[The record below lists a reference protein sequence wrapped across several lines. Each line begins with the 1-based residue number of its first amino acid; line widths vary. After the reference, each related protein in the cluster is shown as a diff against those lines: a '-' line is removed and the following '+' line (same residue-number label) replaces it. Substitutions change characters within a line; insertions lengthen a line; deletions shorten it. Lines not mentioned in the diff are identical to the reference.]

1 LVPAR
6 ARPARPRA
14 DRRFDG
20 SLGPSAL
27 PSSELRVS
35 ENRPFPP
42 SARRVAL
49 ARQAGLSAASPIL
62 VGAIACGTA
71 IAAVV
76 MVAARAA
83 NALGTTIVDATNRAD
98 AHDFSTASS
107 GVAAL
112 PSSSSI
118 ARDIIGLALPV
129 LVAVAVVAV
138 IAHLAQTRTLW
149 FPRRRIDNAPGLPR
163 AAGTRTFFELA
174 AAGAI
179 GGTTFG
185 WLWLVAPRL
194 AALVGDRSLLTS
206 LGAAIAAFVA
216 TLAIAWVVIGVAD
229 ALVRHVQLAGAL
241 RMTAQ
246 EKRDD
251 DRMSAADPRWARQRR
266 ALAREPVAAPAIA
279 RSTVLVVGDDVAVAI
294 AWDPT
299 RQPVPWRTAVGRR
312 ARATQLLALA
322 RRQHL
327 PVHRD
332 AELAAALVEAEG
344 AVPEAHWPRLADIV
358 AAVRR

>member
-1 LVPAR
+1 
-6 ARPARPRA
+6 
-14 DRRFDG
+14 
-20 SLGPSAL
+20 
-27 PSSELRVS
+27 
-35 ENRPFPP
+35 
-42 SARRVAL
+42 
-49 ARQAGLSAASPIL
+49 
-62 VGAIACGTA
+62 
-71 IAAVV
+71 

-83 NALGTTIVDATNRAD
+83 SALGNTIVDATNNATSRD
-98 AHDFSTASS
+98 
-107 GVAAL
+107 VAL
-112 PSSSSI
+112 PSST
-118 ARDIIGLALPV
+118 AVTRDLIGLALPV
-129 LVAVAVVAV
+129 LVASAVVAV

-149 FPRRRIDNAPGLPR
+149 FPRRRIDNAPALPR
-163 AAGTRTFFELA
+163 AAGTRAVVELIGA
-174 AAGAI
+174 ASI

-185 WLWLVAPRL
+185 WLWFVAPRL
-194 AALVGDRSLLTS
+194 AAVVGDRSLLTNVGAS
-206 LGAAIAAFVA
+206 LGAFIV
-216 TLAIAWVVIGVAD
+216 TLAIAWVVLGVAD
-229 ALVRHVQLAGAL
+229 ALIRHLQLTNAL

-251 DRMSAADPRWARQRR
+251 DRLATADPGWARQRR
-266 ALAREPVAAPAIA
+266 ALAREPIAAPAIA

-322 RRQHL
+322 RRQRL

-332 AELAAALVEAEG
+332 VELAAALVDAEG

>member
-1 LVPAR
+1 LPDCAPFSSYARVPR
-6 ARPARPRA
+6 QG
-14 DRRFDG
+14 RRRQPF
-20 SLGPSAL
+20 
-27 PSSELRVS
+27 SEAAMS

-42 SARRVAL
+42 SPRRLGL

-62 VGAIACGTA
+62 VGALACGAA

-76 MVAARAA
+76 MIAARAA
-83 NALGTTIVDATNRAD
+83 NALGTTIVDATNGA
-98 AHDFSTASS
+98 ASHDIEVPSSTA
-107 GVAAL
+107 VT
-112 PSSSSI
+112 
-118 ARDIIGLALPV
+118 RDVMGIALPV
-129 LVAVAVVAV
+129 LVAVAVVAI

-149 FPRRRIDNAPGLPR
+149 FPRRRIDNAPALPR
-163 AAGTRTFFELA
+163 AAGTRTALELA
-174 AAGAI
+174 AATAI

-185 WLWLVAPRL
+185 WLWFVAPRL

-206 LGAAIAAFVA
+206 VGATIAAFVV
-216 TLAIAWVVIGVAD
+216 TLAIAWGVIGVAD
-229 ALVRHVQLAGAL
+229 ALVRHLQLTSAL
-241 RMTAQ
+241 RMTAR

-251 DRMSAADPRWARQRR
+251 ERLAAADPRWARQRR
-266 ALAREPVAAPAIA
+266 ALAREPIAAPAIA
-279 RSTVLVVGDDVAVAI
+279 RSTVLIVGDDVAVAI

-322 RRQHL
+322 RRQRL

-332 AELAAALVEAEG
+332 AELAAAIVDAEG
-344 AVPEAHWPRLADIV
+344 AVAEAQWPRLADIV